1 MCIYNP
7 IVGFYIHLPW
17 RAHSVGSKFALSRA
31 PGNARI
37 LLADYACT
45 VVAMD
50 EEEEPVMREW
60 QVLFARVA
68 ARRVTSCGCEHPG
81 ACGCVHL
88 SLLGCRARAADHG
101 ALLTTR
107 MRLAV
112 S

>member
-50 EEEEPVMREW
+50 EEEEPVTREW

-81 ACGCVHL
+81 A
-88 SLLGCRARAADHG
+88 SAA
-101 ALLTTR
+101 ACIFPCWAAVRELLTTER
-107 MRLAV
+107 C
-112 S
+112 